1 MAHSFETTEAGTVF
15 VKVSP
20 KLGAIRM
27 FESQAE
33 SLRVI
38 EATDTLRYL
47 RLIVSGWWVCL
58 VVRVVRDPDGS
69 SAD

>member
-1 MAHSFETTEAGTVF
+1 MVRRVAHSFETTEAGTVF

-47 RLIVSGWWVCL
+47 R
-58 VVRVVRDPDGS
+58 
-69 SAD
+69 